1 MKIGTNMILLGIL
14 SMLIG
19 TVFASPLLV
28 SELEIRPYVPPLPKG
43 PTADSQE
50 PEGTTLNVYS
60 YVVKQGKPVGP
71 REVMRGANLSSPSL
85 AYWHLQKLENTGL
98 LQKNEA
104 GEYIVKEKASIS
116 GHIWIGR
123 NLVPRLMCY
132 SLFFL
137 GILIIETIIISV
149 QFFSTTQTPN
159 LAVLYLI
166 ATNAIAFALFLGEG
180 LLMRQRTKPEKNGN

>member
-1 MKIGTNMILLGIL
+1 MT
-14 SMLIG
+14 
-19 TVFASPLLV
+19 ASD
-28 SELEIRPYVPPLPKG
+28 I
-43 PTADSQE
+43 QE

-60 YVVKQGKPVGP
+60 YVVKKGKPVGP
-71 REVMRGANLSSPSL
+71 REVMRGTNLSSPSV
-85 AYWHLQKLENTGL
+85 AYWHLQKLENSGL

-104 GEYIVKEKASIS
+104 GEYIVKEKANIS

-137 GILIIETIIISV
+137 GILVVETIIISI
-149 QFFSTTQTPN
+149 QFFSNAQNPN
-159 LAVLYLI
+159 LALFYLI

-180 LLMRQRTKPEKNGN
+180 LLLRKKTQPEKNKNNH

>member
-1 MKIGTNMILLGIL
+1 VT
-14 SMLIG
+14 
-19 TVFASPLLV
+19 
-28 SELEIRPYVPPLPKG
+28 
-43 PTADSQE
+43 TADSQE

-137 GILIIETIIISV
+137 GILVVETIIISA
-149 QFFSTTQTPN
+149 QFFSTEQTPN
-159 LAVLYLI
+159 LAIIYLI
-166 ATNAIAFALFLGEG
+166 ATNAIAFALFLIEG
-180 LLMRQRTKPEKNGN
+180 LLLRHKSKPEKNGD

>member
-1 MKIGTNMILLGIL
+1 LT
-14 SMLIG
+14 
-19 TVFASPLLV
+19 T
-28 SELEIRPYVPPLPKG
+28 
-43 PTADSQE
+43 TDSQE

-98 LQKNEA
+98 LQKNET
-104 GEYIVKEKASIS
+104 GEYLVKEKASIS

-137 GILIIETIIISV
+137 SILVIETIIISV
-149 QFFSTTQTPN
+149 QFFSTEQTLN
-159 LAVLYLI
+159 IALLYLL
-166 ATNAIAFALFLGEG
+166 ATNTVAFVLFLGEG
-180 LLMRQRTKPEKNGN
+180 LLLRRKGKTEKNGD

>member
-1 MKIGTNMILLGIL
+1 MT
-14 SMLIG
+14 
-19 TVFASPLLV
+19 
-28 SELEIRPYVPPLPKG
+28 
-43 PTADSQE
+43 TADSQE

-60 YVVKQGKPVGP
+60 YVVKRGKPVGP
-71 REVMRGANLSSPSL
+71 REVMRGANLSSPSV
-85 AYWHLQKLENTGL
+85 AYWHLQKLENSGL

-104 GEYIVKEKASIS
+104 GEYIVKEKTNIS

-137 GILIIETIIISV
+137 GILVIETVIISV
-149 QFFSTTQTPN
+149 QFFYGGEIPN
-159 LAVLYLI
+159 LVLLYLI

-180 LLMRQRTKPEKNGN
+180 LLLRQKTRPEKNSN

>member
-1 MKIGTNMILLGIL
+1 MILLGML

-19 TVFASPLLV
+19 TAFASPLLI
-28 SELEIRPYVPPLPKG
+28 SELEIRPYREPLPRG
-43 PTADSQE
+43 LTAD
-50 PEGTTLNVYS
+50 
-60 YVVKQGKPVGP
+60 
-71 REVMRGANLSSPSL
+71 LSSPSL

-98 LQKNEA
+98 LTKNEA

-137 GILIIETIIISV
+137 GILVVETIIIST
-149 QFFSTTQTPN
+149 QFFSTEQTPN
-159 LAVLYLI
+159 LAILYLI
-166 ATNAIAFALFLGEG
+166 ATNAIAFALFHGEG
-180 LLMRQRTKPEKNGN
+180 LLLRQKSKPEKNGD

>member
-1 MKIGTNMILLGIL
+1 MT
-14 SMLIG
+14 
-19 TVFASPLLV
+19 
-28 SELEIRPYVPPLPKG
+28 
-43 PTADSQE
+43 TADSQE

-137 GILIIETIIISV
+137 GILVVETIIIST
-149 QFFSTTQTPN
+149 QFFSTEQTPN
-159 LAVLYLI
+159 LAILYLI
-166 ATNAIAFALFLGEG
+166 ATNAIAFALFLTEG
-180 LLMRQRTKPEKNGN
+180 LLLRHKSKPEKNGT